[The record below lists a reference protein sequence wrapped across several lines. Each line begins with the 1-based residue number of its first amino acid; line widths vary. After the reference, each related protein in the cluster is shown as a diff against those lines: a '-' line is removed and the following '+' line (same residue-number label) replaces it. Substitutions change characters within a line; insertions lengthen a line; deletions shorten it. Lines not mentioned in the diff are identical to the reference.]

1 MCERACKRT
10 SIKVCGC
17 IDTRV
22 YLHNVCMWHTHLR
35 VSAHLCHTQLCS
47 TCCGCAT
54 LPFTPPPFYQGH
66 LTVQSQ
72 RSQAPSQQNRQHSR
86 AHPRCRLS
94 SIRRYKR
101 HEIQYVITKP
111 NSLQNQT
118 KRQLQKASVSA
129 EPSLALWLSP

>member
-1 MCERACKRT
+1 MCVRACKRM

-17 IDTRV
+17 IDTQV

-86 AHPRCRLS
+86 AHPGCRLS

-101 HEIQYVITKP
+101 HEIQYVLQSLILSEIKARGNCGRHP
-111 NSLQNQT
+111 SLQS
-118 KRQLQKASVSA
+118 LVW
-129 EPSLALWLSP
+129 PSG